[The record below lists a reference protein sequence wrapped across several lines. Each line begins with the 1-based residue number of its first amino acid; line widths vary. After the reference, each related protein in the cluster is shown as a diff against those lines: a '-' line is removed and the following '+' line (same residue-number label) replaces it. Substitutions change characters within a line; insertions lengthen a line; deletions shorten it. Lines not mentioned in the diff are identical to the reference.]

1 MSRKQKSLSKRG
13 LESRPPEVGLTSWVG
28 RLMLLNAGLLVLF
41 ETVLTAPIFRE
52 TLQFVPAQ
60 ALDRPWTWISYMFVH
75 DGVLSLGSNL
85 LLLFVFGPGVE
96 RRFGGRRF
104 LLYYV
109 YCGVGSAAFALGL
122 SSFMAMRPLLGA
134 GGAALGV
141 GLAFAVAE
149 PEAKTVLY
157 PFERPFGA
165 RALIVL
171 LAGINVVLALWLDNR
186 VGHLGY
192 LGGLAAGYILYRLG
206 SLVGHRKRKEPKSI
220 VRRAVMAPMPVR
232 QGGSITEVRPT
243 PTRPEPREEY
253 PAEEVDRVLDKISAL
268 GIQSLTMDE
277 RRFLNEVSKR
287 KQKDLH

>member
-1 MSRKQKSLSKRG
+1 MSRKQKSLSRKG
-13 LESRPPEVGLTSWVG
+13 LETRPPEVGLTSWVG
-28 RLMLLNAGLLVLF
+28 RLMLLNAGMLVLF
-41 ETVLTAPIFRE
+41 ETVFTAPIFRE

-60 ALDRPWTWISYMFVH
+60 ALDRPWTFVSYMFVH
-75 DGVLSLGSNL
+75 NGLLSLGSNL
-85 LLLFVFGPGVE
+85 LLLLVFGPGVE
-96 RRFGGRRF
+96 RRFGGRSF
-104 LLYYV
+104 LLYYL

-122 SSFMAMRPLLGA
+122 SSFLAVPPMLGA

-149 PEAKTVLY
+149 PDAKRVLY
-157 PFERPFGA
+157 PFERPFSA
-165 RALIVL
+165 RALIVF
-171 LAGINVVLALWLDNR
+171 LAGLNVVMALWLDAR

-192 LGGLAAGYILYRLG
+192 LGGLAAGYVLYRLQ
-206 SLVGHRKRKEPKSI
+206 SLAGHHKRKEPKSI

-232 QGGSITEVRPT
+232 QGGSTTEVRPT
-243 PTRPEPREEY
+243 PARPEPLEEY

-287 KQKDLH
+287 KKKDLH